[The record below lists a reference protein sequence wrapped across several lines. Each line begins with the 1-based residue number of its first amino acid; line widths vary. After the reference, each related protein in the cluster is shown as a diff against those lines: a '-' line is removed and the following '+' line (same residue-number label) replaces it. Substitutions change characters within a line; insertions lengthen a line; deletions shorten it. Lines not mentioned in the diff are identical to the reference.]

1 MISKKHSPGRFLIIG
16 FCLILA
22 IIVADQYSKWLVM
35 ETVLREGGDTPSFSQ
50 WFMTPKPVPSDLAG
64 ATVET
69 EYAVREVSSFLTL
82 RMVWNCGISFGMFD
96 KCGFGTQIILIGLAL
111 CISLALILWMVI
123 ARHVLIGLAVPLI
136 VGGAIGNVIDRIRFR
151 AVADFIDVYYGQYHW
166 PAFNLAD
173 ACIVVGAILLG
184 IDAIFNKD
192 GAEDK
197 GSGTAAKK
205 KS

>member
-22 IIVADQYSKWLVM
+22 VIVADQYSKWLVM

-50 WFMTPKPVPSDLAG
+50 WFTTAKPIPSSLDSAP
-64 ATVET
+64 AQS
-69 EYAVREVSSFLTL
+69 EYAVKEISSFLTF
-82 RMVWNCGISFGMFD
+82 RMVWNCGISFGMLD
-96 KCGFGTQIILIGLAL
+96 TCGKGMQITLIGLAL
-111 CISLALILWMVI
+111 CISLGLILWMVI

-136 VGGAIGNVIDRIRFR
+136 VGGAIANVIDRIRFK

-166 PAFNLAD
+166 PAFNVAD
-173 ACIVVGAILLG
+173 ACIVVGAILLA

-192 GAEDK
+192 GVEE
-197 GSGTAAKK
+197 K